1 MKNIRKAQI
10 EDYEIIDNF
19 IEELHGMHVKARPDM
34 YRPAEH
40 VYTMSEYK
48 QILNS
53 DDKEVLVYEEA
64 GRVVAAC
71 FITFRISTKNPVM
84 VETPILYVEDI
95 FVDKEFRKK
104 GIGAELY
111 KYVRKLAQERK
122 CQRIELMVWEFNQD
136 AIQFYKKMGMNVQ
149 RSFFEENVENN

>member
-19 IEELHGMHVKARPDM
+19 IEELHDMHVKARPDM

-64 GRVVAAC
+64 GRVVAA
-71 FITFRISTKNPVM
+71 
-84 VETPILYVEDI
+84 YVEDI
-95 FVDKEFRKK
+95 FVDKKKKKK

>member
-1 MKNIRKAQI
+1 
-10 EDYEIIDNF
+10 
-19 IEELHGMHVKARPDM
+19 
-34 YRPAEH
+34 
-40 VYTMSEYK
+40 
-48 QILNS
+48 
-53 DDKEVLVYEEA
+53 
-64 GRVVAAC
+64 
-71 FITFRISTKNPVM
+71 M
-84 VETPILYVEDI
+84 VETPILYVEDM